1 MCAWV
6 QGPTQV
12 SQLVGVT
19 CSWTRCFFF
28 SLHSTEL
35 QDEVRLSNSVQPTQ
49 TSHRIRMSTLRTVGG
64 VLLSKVCGKHVNNAP
79 ISNKRLL
86 QLFQVSSYFGA
97 QNNVYL
103 TSDAAKKETTDSLL
117 AMDPNRFAGHL
128 QKLGIRRC
136 FVVWDFEEGKA
147 KVSHPELEELAQF
160 CAADKPSLQSVPD
173 CRPGTVYRGLDFGIL
188 GVNCWG
194 GGDSPMGGVLDQ
206 PASLA
211 QVHSAG
217 LAQVNYDQH
226 EGVFMEVGRRTGVLM
241 GAFVWRTYRG
251 QACGGIRLWNYPV
264 WRYPSVELPWYGP
277 VPDLM
282 HCCLPYSVE
291 VSVCGTTLC
300 GGIRLWNYPGMDR
313 YLTDGLRL
321 AQGMG
326 VKSALAGLWAGGG
339 KGVVQ
344 EPMHNKHRDPDFRQK
359 MFYDYGDFLSSLNGC
374 YVSAEDVGLNVNDL
388 NNVMN
393 RTRYT
398 TCISEELGG
407 SGNPS
412 ILTGK
417 GVVCAMEAA
426 LDFLNMGTLKEK
438 TVAIQGA
445 GNVGK
450 YPYDKTYKTVI
461 IIETLLEKGVKYIYV
476 TECHQNRVD
485 DMKRVLADKAN
496 GRLEIQK
503 VPIEDTSIM
512 SYDCDILSPC
522 ALGGI
527 LNAETIPKISAPI
540 VCGAANNQLGCPED
554 NQLLKERGITYIV
567 DYVANRMGIVNCANE
582 TYGRL
587 PDDPA
592 ITRHLGRDWENS
604 VFKITKE
611 ILQKAEKEDITPV
624 EAADVLAD
632 KASQQLHPIW
642 PHRSQHIIKAL
653 ILNAETIP
661 KISAPIVCGAANN
674 QLGCPEDNQLLKE
687 RGITYIVDYVANRMG
702 IVNCANETY
711 GRLPDDPAIT
721 RHLGRDWENSVFK
734 ITKEILQKAEKED
747 ITPVEA
753 ADVLAD
759 KASQQLHPIWPHRS
773 QHIIKALEAVCCKIL
788 VKVFVVVD

>member
-1 MCAWV
+1 M
-6 QGPTQV
+6 
-12 SQLVGVT
+12 
-19 CSWTRCFFF
+19 
-28 SLHSTEL
+28 
-35 QDEVRLSNSVQPTQ
+35 SV
-49 TSHRIRMSTLRTVGG
+49 LRTFGG
-64 VLLSKVCGKHVNNAP
+64 VLLNRFSGKLAKNNHGFF
-79 ISNKRLL
+79 NDRRRLN

-97 QNNVYL
+97 RNNNVYL
-103 TSDAAKKETTDSLL
+103 STDATKKKEKTDSLL

-128 QKLGIRRC
+128 QKLGIKRC
-136 FVVWDFEEGKA
+136 FVVWDFEEGKV

-160 CAADKPSLQSVPD
+160 CAADK
-173 CRPGTVYRGLDFGIL
+173 
-188 GVNCWG
+188 
-194 GGDSPMGGVLDQ
+194 
-206 PASLA
+206 
-211 QVHSAG
+211 
-217 LAQVNYDQH
+217 VNYDEH

-251 QACGGIRLWNYPV
+251 QA
-264 WRYPSVELPWYGP
+264 
-277 VPDLM
+277 
-282 HCCLPYSVE
+282 
-291 VSVCGTTLC
+291 C

-344 EPMHNKHRDPDFRQK
+344 EPMHNKHRDPSFRQN
-359 MFYDYGDFLSSLNGC
+359 MFFDYGDFLSSLNGC

-388 NNVMN
+388 NNVMQ

-426 LDFLNMGTLKEK
+426 LDFLSMGTLKEK

-445 GNVGK
+445 GNVAL
-450 YPYDKTYKTVI
+450 V

-485 DMKRVLADKAN
+485 DMKRILADKAN

-503 VPIEDTSIM
+503 VPIDDTSIM
-512 SYDCDILSPC
+512 SYNCDILSPC

-527 LNAETIPKISAPI
+527 LNEDTIPQISAPI

-611 ILQKAEKEDITPV
+611 ILQKAEQEDVTPV

-632 KASQQLHPIW
+632 KASRELHPIW
-642 PHRSQHIIKAL
+642 PHRSQQIIKAL
-653 ILNAETIP
+653 
-661 KISAPIVCGAANN
+661 VDGGWHRGNN
-674 QLGCPEDNQLLKE
+674 
-687 RGITYIVDYVANRMG
+687 I
-702 IVNCANETY
+702 Y
-711 GRLPDDPAIT
+711 GSL
-721 RHLGRDWENSVFK
+721 S
-734 ITKEILQKAEKED
+734 
-747 ITPVEA
+747 
-753 ADVLAD
+753 
-759 KASQQLHPIWPHRS
+759 
-773 QHIIKALEAVCCKIL
+773 
-788 VKVFVVVD
+788 

>member
-1 MCAWV
+1 
-6 QGPTQV
+6 
-12 SQLVGVT
+12 
-19 CSWTRCFFF
+19 
-28 SLHSTEL
+28 
-35 QDEVRLSNSVQPTQ
+35 
-49 TSHRIRMSTLRTVGG
+49 MSTLRTVGG
-64 VLLSKVCGKHVNNAP
+64 VLFGKVCGRHVNNAP

-86 QLFQVSSYFGA
+86 NQLFQVSSYFGA

-103 TSDAAKKETTDSLL
+103 SSDAAKNEKTDSLL

-160 CAADKPSLQSVPD
+160 CAADK
-173 CRPGTVYRGLDFGIL
+173 
-188 GVNCWG
+188 
-194 GGDSPMGGVLDQ
+194 
-206 PASLA
+206 
-211 QVHSAG
+211 
-217 LAQVNYDQH
+217 VNYDQH

-251 QACGGIRLWNYPV
+251 QA
-264 WRYPSVELPWYGP
+264 
-277 VPDLM
+277 
-282 HCCLPYSVE
+282 
-291 VSVCGTTLC
+291 C

-445 GNVGK
+445 GNVA
-450 YPYDKTYKTVI
+450 VI

-632 KASQQLHPIW
+632 KASRELHPIW

-653 ILNAETIP
+653 VE
-661 KISAPIVCGAANN
+661 GGWHRGNN
-674 QLGCPEDNQLLKE
+674 
-687 RGITYIVDYVANRMG
+687 I
-702 IVNCANETY
+702 Y
-711 GRLPDDPAIT
+711 GSLT
-721 RHLGRDWENSVFK
+721 TGL
-734 ITKEILQKAEKED
+734 
-747 ITPVEA
+747 
-753 ADVLAD
+753 
-759 KASQQLHPIWPHRS
+759 
-773 QHIIKALEAVCCKIL
+773 
-788 VKVFVVVD
+788 